1 MLTIKFGL
9 WIQDYEMDE
18 PSKLDGPVFTRWLP
32 DGENDALKVTIDR
45 YSAEVYLWFERHGFI
60 DDSGFIRYEHKR
72 FEIDPNVLPRQEKV
86 YAGALYGKIILNEI
100 SEAQVSAL
108 INHEVESEEYVT
120 LGKLVLKKI
129 LDPVLIQFTK
139 LLKNTYG
146 QYWIEV
152 YKPFDSRNLALS
164 NHCSRLNMKWHL
176 SDEESGDFVPGKK
189 EIQTIS
195 FTVSASQEKEYID
208 RNAWFHLES
217 LLNNKFEPSLSSAF
231 ASRANKLL
239 EEGRYSHSLLESV
252 TAIELSIEEYI
263 RRSIS
268 NAPELEEYMHSFWKN
283 PLPTRISLV
292 ASLAGADTNDISLS
306 ISGVNE
312 RNKFVHDGKDPDSSV
327 SGLVD
332 GLLRTISHLN
342 NNQELRFPSVDM
354 SNALTAAE

>member
-217 LLNNKFEPSLSSAF
+217 LLNNKFEPDPLNLSHCVTI
-231 ASRANKLL
+231 R
-239 EEGRYSHSLLESV
+239 ES
-252 TAIELSIEEYI
+252 
-263 RRSIS
+263 
-268 NAPELEEYMHSFWKN
+268 P
-283 PLPTRISLV
+283 
-292 ASLAGADTNDISLS
+292 
-306 ISGVNE
+306 
-312 RNKFVHDGKDPDSSV
+312 
-327 SGLVD
+327 
-332 GLLRTISHLN
+332 
-342 NNQELRFPSVDM
+342 LRFPVFRGNGLFSTLATPTVLM
-354 SNALTAAE
+354 CALQRWPHLPN